1 MLNTFIEYIKEAS
14 SVKGEVFVVLF
25 PLKSI
30 WLLPVKFLHP
40 FCLSLFTNAHCG
52 HVEKS

>member
-30 WLLPVKFLHP
+30 CLLPVKFLHP
-40 FCLSLFTNAHCG
+40 FCLSLFTYVHCG